1 MDGES
6 KMQRPVLAALVA
18 ALVPLI
24 SWVPDWRRDDWPVQ
38 VMAHACAQIHLADA
52 MRLECA
58 ADGTVAVLTTP
69 VDSWL
74 ARRMRATQTFS
85 NRRAPAASTGQRP
98 SLDISV
104 LGDIVVVEQVRCGSC
119 RRVVGQSWAFRP
131 AKTSPR
137 TLATI
142 QAAAG
147 LAATPLLQTVSAWSS
162 ARP

>member
-1 MDGES
+1 M
-6 KMQRPVLAALVA
+6 KRPVVLALVA

-24 SWVPDWRRDDWPVQ
+24 SWVPDWRREDWPVQ
-38 VMAHACAQIHLADA
+38 AMAHSCAHIQLTDS

-58 ADGTVAVLTTP
+58 ADGTVAMMTGP
-69 VDSWL
+69 VDYWL

-85 NRRAPAASTGQRP
+85 NRRQPAASTGQRP

-104 LGDIVVVEQVRCGSC
+104 VGDIVVVEQVMCGAC
-119 RRVVGQSWAFRP
+119 RRVIGQSWAFRP
-131 AKTSPR
+131 AKTSAR

-142 QAAAG
+142 QTAAG
-147 LAATPLLQTVSAWSS
+147 LPASPLLQSVSAWRS